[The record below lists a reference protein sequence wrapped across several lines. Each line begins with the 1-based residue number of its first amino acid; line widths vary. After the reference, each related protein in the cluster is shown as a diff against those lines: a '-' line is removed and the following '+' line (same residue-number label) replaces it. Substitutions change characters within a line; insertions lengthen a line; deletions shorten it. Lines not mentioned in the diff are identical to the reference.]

1 MWSSVADTNDRIE
14 RRRRVVHAV
23 RAMARNDDNTD
34 TLVSDLAEDP
44 QVLRVVGTFTVA
56 ASTLARALAQAS
68 NRSVDAVL
76 DELEEGLT
84 SAPLE

>member
-1 MWSSVADTNDRIE
+1 MAKDDGETDALVHRLAD
-14 RRRRVVHAV
+14 
-23 RAMARNDDNTD
+23 
-34 TLVSDLAEDP
+34 DP
-44 QVLRVVGTFTVA
+44 EVLRVVGTFTVA
-56 ASTLARALAQAS
+56 ATTLARALAQAS

>member
-1 MWSSVADTNDRIE
+1 MADTNERIE
-14 RRRRVVHAV
+14 RRRQVVRAV
-23 RAMARNDDNTD
+23 RSMAKNDGETD
-34 TLVSDLAEDP
+34 ALVHRLAEDP
-44 QVLRVVGTFTVA
+44 QALRVVGTFAVA

-76 DELEEGLT
+76 DELEEALT